1 MPIKDAPPTN
11 PAARPHSDGVHS
23 NGNYSDGKRVA
34 LITGASSGIGAA
46 VAVALARIGIHVVLT
61 GRNQAGLE
69 AVDDRIRQAGIANA
83 VTLVPLDLRHGD
95 DIDRMVTAIFERFGR
110 LDILIGNAGTL
121 GGSLYPVGHIPQDR
135 VSEIMAVNFAANWR
149 LIRIAEPLLRAAP
162 AGRAVF
168 TTCGEAQGFHAY
180 YGVYAASKAALE
192 AMVRSLAAESQ
203 KSNLRVNMVDPGI
216 VATPLRR
223 VAFPG
228 EDQSRLVQP
237 DQVAPIFVDLVAAG
251 CRRHGQVIRFA

>member
-1 MPIKDAPPTN
+1 MDAKTAVN
-11 PAARPHSDGVHS
+11 
-23 NGNYSDGKRVA
+23 NGKNQRVA

-46 VAVALARIGIHVVLT
+46 VAVALAKTGVQVVLT

-69 AVDDRIRQAGIANA
+69 AVDDQIRQLGLGYSAS
-83 VTLVPLDLRHGD
+83 LVPLDLRHGD
-95 DIDRMVTAIFERFGR
+95 DIDRMVTAIFERFRR
-110 LDILIGNAGTL
+110 LDILIGNAGCL
-121 GGSLYPVGHIPQDR
+121 GGSLYPVGHIPQER

-149 LIRIAEPLLRAAP
+149 LIRIAEPLLRASP

-168 TTCGEAQGFHAY
+168 TSCGEANGFHAY

-192 AMVRSLAAESQ
+192 ALVRSLAAESQ

-223 VAFPG
+223 MAFPG
-228 EDQSRLVQP
+228 EDQSNLVQP
-237 DQVAPIFVDLVAAG
+237 AQIAPIYLDLVAES
-251 CRRHGQVIRFA
+251 CKQHGQIIRFA